1 MGTPGKGGTQ
11 QSVIHH
17 FHIDYNAPCLHPPPP
32 PHPFQF
38 CITSVSNFSWIL
50 QSSQEEKSKATVMQ
64 QFFFGGGGGGTG
76 GKQGASWP
84 YDNGELQ
91 KL

>member
-32 PHPFQF
+32 PHPHPLPILHKIGFQF
-38 CITSVSNFSWIL
+38 LLDITVVPREIQDSDYV
-50 QSSQEEKSKATVMQ
+50 K
-64 QFFFGGGGGGTG
+64 FGE
-76 GKQGASWP
+76 KQGAL
-84 YDNGELQ
+84 YTGEASP
-91 KL
+91 